1 MARPRAACGTYA
13 AYRRHLREKS
23 PVDDA
28 CRAAARAEKAR
39 RADVEAAERSSNS
52 PERSGATVTNIAT
65 SSGNDSPPQIDVQ
78 AELHANLALVKAAMA
93 VVGLSDPSKLPALSK
108 RHSELLQE
116 LERAGATSES
126 EDPFDAFFAG
136 DNVVGFTAS
145 TDRKSS

>member
-39 RADVEAAERSSNS
+39 RSDAEAETRVAEAQ
-52 PERSGATVTNIAT
+52 ERSGATVTSIT
-65 SSGNDSPPQIDVQ
+65 KPDSAASTPQIDVQ
-78 AELHANLALVKAAMA
+78 AELHANLTLVKAAMA

-126 EDPFDAFFAG
+126 EDPFDAFFSG
-136 DNVVGFTAS
+136 GNVVGFTAAA
-145 TDRKSS
+145 DRKSS